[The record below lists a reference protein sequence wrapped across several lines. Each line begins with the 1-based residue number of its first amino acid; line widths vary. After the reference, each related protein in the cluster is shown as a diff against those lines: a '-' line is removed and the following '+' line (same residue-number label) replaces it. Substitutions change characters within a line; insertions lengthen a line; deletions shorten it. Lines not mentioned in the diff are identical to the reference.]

1 MMYATVLSRT
11 KEVGTLRALG
21 FSRWSFRITPK
32 ILLHGMLFAAFVG
45 ILGGALPAR
54 RASRVTLMEALRM

>member
-1 MMYATVLSRT
+1 M
-11 KEVGTLRALG
+11 
-21 FSRWSFRITPK
+21 
-32 ILLHGMLFAAFVG
+32 HGMLFAAFVG